1 MDVKLKSKSI
11 LFFLLVLIPQL
22 VLTQTEY
29 HSNDKK
35 AIKYYEDA
43 YRAFN
48 SRQDELAFQNLENA
62 LKRDQQFFEAWELL
76 SRVQFEGGD
85 NLGAVESLYMAVKI
99 DDTLHPENFYF
110 LGTFEKS
117 VGEYVKAKELFERY
131 LNSGDDDELRI
142 QRSISAINN
151 CEFAIN
157 AISNPVP
164 FVPINLGEN
173 INTSDPEYLPCLTA
187 DDGLMLFTRRTK
199 DDRAPEGVQD
209 DLFYALKSD
218 DNTWQPA
225 KRLSGINTVYNE
237 GAASISADGSTLVFT
252 ACDLYGKYGEGR
264 VGYGSCDLFI
274 SYRISTGWSEP
285 MNLGEAI
292 NSANWESQPSLS
304 ADGRTIYFIRAPR
317 KRREDQNQDIY
328 VASRQPDNYWT
339 KAKKLPVII
348 NSPKREETVLIHPDG
363 ITLYFSSNGHPGMGG
378 LDLFMTQKDV
388 NGNWSKPKNLGY
400 PINTINDE
408 NSLMVSTNGEL
419 AYFSSNMEGGFGSF
433 DIYAFELYTT
443 ARPIPVTYVKGVVY
457 DSLTRKPI
465 EARFELIDLDS
476 GEEVYNSFSNPEDG
490 EFLIPLPAG
499 KEYALNVNHAG
510 YLFYSDH
517 FELEGNDQ
525 LPFLLNIPLLPITKG
540 GEVILKNVFFDTDKY
555 DLQPQSQSE
564 LNKLV
569 QLLEQNP
576 TLRISIEGHTDNVGN
591 EDHNMVL
598 SENRA
603 KAVFDYLESNGIS
616 TDRLAY
622 KGFGETRSIADN
634 STEKGKAQNRR
645 TSFKV
650 TSN

>member
-1 MDVKLKSKSI
+1 MDIKLKAKSI
-11 LFFLLVLIPQL
+11 LLLLFVLIPHLFFAQK
-22 VLTQTEY
+22 TY

-35 AIKYYEDA
+35 AIKYYEEA
-43 YRAFN
+43 NRAFN
-48 SRQDELAFQNLENA
+48 SRLDELALQNLEKA
-62 LKRDQQFFEAWELL
+62 LDHDNQFFEAWELL
-76 SRVQFEGGD
+76 AHLKFENDD
-85 NLGAVESLYMAVKI
+85 NAGAIEALYMAVKI
-99 DDTLHPENFYF
+99 DPTIHPENFYY
-110 LGTFEKS
+110 LGAFEKDG
-117 VGEYVKAKELFERY
+117 GEYAKAKDMFENY
-131 LNSGDDDELRI
+131 LNSGDNNAVRI
-142 QRSISAINN
+142 QKSISAIYD
-151 CEFAIN
+151 CEFALE
-157 AISNPVP
+157 AIKNPVP
-164 FVPINLGEN
+164 FVPINLGKN

-187 DDGLMLFTRRTK
+187 DDGLMLFTRRTT

-218 DNTWQPA
+218 NNMWQPA

-252 ACDLYGKYGEGR
+252 ACALYDKYGEGR
-264 VGYGSCDLFI
+264 MGYGSCDLFI

-285 MNLGEAI
+285 MNLGDSI
-292 NSANWESQPSLS
+292 NTVNWESQPSLS

-328 VASRQPDNYWT
+328 VASRRPDNYWT
-339 KAKKLPVII
+339 KAKKLPEII

-378 LDLFMTQKDV
+378 LDLFMTQKDAF
-388 NGNWSKPKNLGY
+388 GNWSKPKNLGY
-400 PINTINDE
+400 PINTLNDE

-433 DIYAFELYTT
+433 DIYAFELYTN
-443 ARPIPVTYVKGVVY
+443 ARPLPVTYVKGVVY
-457 DSLTRKPI
+457 DSLSHKPI
-465 EARFELIDLDS
+465 EARFELIDLDT

-499 KEYALNVNHAG
+499 KVYALNVNHKG

-517 FELEGNDQ
+517 FELKENDR

-540 GEVILKNVFFDTDKY
+540 GEVILKNVFFDTDQF

-576 TLRISIEGHTDNVGN
+576 SLNISIKGHTDNVGN
-591 EDHNMVL
+591 ENHNMVL

-603 KAVFDYLESNGIS
+603 KAVNDFLINKGVS
-616 TDRLAY
+616 TNRLAY
-622 KGFGETRSIADN
+622 KGYGETRPIADN
-634 STEKGKAQNRR
+634 STEGGKARNRR
-645 TSFKV
+645 TSFIV
-650 TSN
+650 TAN